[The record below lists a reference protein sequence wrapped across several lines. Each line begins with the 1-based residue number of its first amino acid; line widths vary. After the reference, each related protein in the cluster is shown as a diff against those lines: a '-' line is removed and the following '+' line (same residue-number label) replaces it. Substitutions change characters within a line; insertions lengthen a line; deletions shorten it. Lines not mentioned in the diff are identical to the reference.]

1 MKRPV
6 VLSIFKPPRIS
17 SYDIVRMTK
26 RALGQLGERKI
37 KIGHFGTL
45 DPFASGLLLL
55 GLHGASRLNDLIHED
70 LPKTYL
76 AVGKLG
82 VHTPTGDLTVEPT
95 NIDESDYLK
104 EKIAKF
110 DIPFLQEHLQKFV
123 GEYWQSPHVYSA
135 AKFQGKKLHEW
146 AREGNEIHKPPVKR
160 QIYSLTIVKYKFPYF
175 IFRCEVSSGT
185 YIRSLFVDIAK
196 ELGTCGTLVS
206 LIREKIGGVDMR
218 DAFRFNKS
226 TPDELYT
233 KAAIAITD
241 ILPYPQIQLPVDRAK
256 AFKNGL
262 PVLTFQ
268 GTTLKEGEMSGH
280 FWIYEEGIDYP
291 IGLAEI
297 KEDRYHVKINFP
309 Q

>member
-6 VLSIFKPPRIS
+6 VLSILKPPRIS

-26 RALGQLGERKI
+26 RALGQLGERRV

-70 LPKTYL
+70 LSKSYL

-82 VHTPTGDLTVEPT
+82 VYTATGDLTVEPT
-95 NIDESDYLK
+95 NIDESDYLT

-110 DIPFLQEHLQKFV
+110 DLPFLQQYLQKFV
-123 GEYWQSPHVYSA
+123 GEYWQAPHVYSA
-135 AKFQGKKLHEW
+135 AKFQGKKLHQW

-160 QIYSLTIVKYKFPYF
+160 YIHSITVVKYKFPYF

-185 YIRSLFVDIAK
+185 YVRSLFADIAK
-196 ELGTCGTLVS
+196 DLGTCGTLVS
-206 LIREKIGGVDMR
+206 LVREKIGNVDMR
-218 DAFRFNKS
+218 DAYRMNKNI
-226 TPDELYT
+226 PEDLYS
-233 KAAIAITD
+233 KGSIPITEV
-241 ILPYPQIQLPVDRAK
+241 LPYAQIELPADRAK

-268 GTTLKEGEMSGH
+268 GKSLREGTLEGH
-280 FWIYEEGIDYP
+280 FWIFEEGVDHP
-291 IGLAEI
+291 IGLAEL
-297 KEDRYHVKINFP
+297 KEQRYHVKINFP
-309 Q
+309 H